1 MAFTGWVPTMCPGAK
16 LIELIEEHKVTLGD
30 LQSSSDTE
38 EIIILKRPKRGFWDG
53 GGKPIPYKDNANTRR
68 YREELRDI
76 NDWLAKADIRFDA
89 STPEKPVDVQ
99 APAAASLLLEC
110 ELRERR
116 KCRGA

>member
-1 MAFTGWVPTMCPGAK
+1 MRPGAK

-53 GGKPIPYKDNANTRR
+53 GGKPIPYKDNASTRR

-89 STPEKPVDVQ
+89 STYEKPVDV
-99 APAAASLLLEC
+99 
-110 ELRERR
+110 
-116 KCRGA
+116 